1 LIFSALQERVLRAA
15 SIVLLR
21 VVGMRN
27 VFFLMLIGL
36 VLSCCVSQTVEQL
49 NGTEI
54 KDYQGEKLGSV
65 SDFRENSIKGPQN
78 ISIDSY
84 RLEVTGLVD
93 NPKTYTYAEALNRKA
108 YAKVI
113 QIDCVEGWSVKA
125 LWEGIL
131 VRDLIDESKAKPQA
145 NTVIFYA
152 YDGYTTSLPLQY
164 VRDNDI
170 LLAYKINNVT
180 LPIQN
185 GYPFQL
191 AAEQKWGYKWIRWV
205 TKIELSEDS
214 NYKGYWESRGYNN
227 NGDQS
232 GPMFG

>member
-1 LIFSALQERVLRAA
+1 MHMKKALLLTAVLAC
-15 SIVLLR
+15 LLACCADKDTETLK
-21 VVGMRN
+21 N
-27 VFFLMLIGL
+27 VE
-36 VLSCCVSQTVEQL
+36 VRE
-49 NGTEI
+49 
-54 KDYQGEKLGSV
+54 YQGEKLDSV
-65 SDFRENSIKGPQN
+65 TSFRENSISGPQN

-84 RLEVTGLVD
+84 LLEVSGLVE
-93 NPKTYTYAEALNRKA
+93 NPGEYTYAEVLGHKNHT
-108 YAKVI
+108 KVI

-131 VRDLIDESKAKPQA
+131 VKDLIDEARAKPQA

-164 VRDNDI
+164 VRDKDI

-180 LPIQN
+180 LPIRD

-191 AAEQKWGYKWIRWV
+191 AAEDKWGYKWIRWV
-205 TKIELSEDS
+205 TKIELSDNS
-214 NYKGYWESRGYNN
+214 NYKGYWEERGYNN
-227 NGDQS
+227 NGDAS

>member
-1 LIFSALQERVLRAA
+1 MKKALPILAVLI
-15 SIVLLR
+15 LL
-21 VVGMRN
+21 
-27 VFFLMLIGL
+27 F
-36 VLSCCVSQTVEQL
+36 SCCTNKESESL
-49 NGTEI
+49 KSAEI
-54 KDYQGEKLGSV
+54 KEYQGEKLGSAT
-65 SDFRENSIKGPQN
+65 DFRENSIKGPQN

-84 RLEVTGLVD
+84 KLEVTGHVE
-93 NPKTYTYAEALNRKA
+93 NPRTYTYAEALNHKT

-131 VRDLIDESKAKPQA
+131 VKDLIDEASARPEA

-164 VRDNDI
+164 ILDKDI
-170 LLAYKINNVT
+170 LLAYKINGVT

-191 AAEQKWGYKWIRWV
+191 AAEEKWGYKWIRWV
-205 TKIELSEDS
+205 TKIELSDDA
-214 NYKGYWESRGYNN
+214 NYKGYWESRGYSRS
-227 NGDQS
+227 GDQS